1 MLVLSSVDFF
11 KVFEKL
17 FQEFITRV
25 SSGLHPEQ
33 A

>member
-1 MLVLSSVDFF
+1 MLFLSFADFF
-11 KVFEKL
+11 KVFEKF